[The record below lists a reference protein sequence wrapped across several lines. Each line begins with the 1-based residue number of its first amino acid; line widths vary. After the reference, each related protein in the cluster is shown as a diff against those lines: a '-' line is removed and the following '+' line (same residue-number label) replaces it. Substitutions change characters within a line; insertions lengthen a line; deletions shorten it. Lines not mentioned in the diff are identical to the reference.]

1 MESIITNARLIFI
14 AVITA
19 IGESCGGYDQMLHAI
34 ILFVIIDYV
43 TGVLRAGYEKKISS
57 YIGEW
62 GIVRKIVIFMVIA
75 AANELDLLIGTDHL
89 LRLTTI
95 SFFLSNEGIS
105 LLENIAALGIP
116 IPPQLLNTLA
126 EIKNRAN
133 NSAKKT

>member
-14 AVITA
+14 AVITS
-19 IGESCGGYDQMLHAI
+19 IGELCGGYDQMLHAI
-34 ILFVIIDYV
+34 VLFVIIDYV